1 MDIINMLREDSE
13 LSELLYRVCDVEIFP
28 GFKTPQN
35 EAGHLTYNIPG
46 KTFAGSASGSEYILL
61 DDGSVGFWG
70 SEGECGRLADSTE
83 DFFEFIINCPCWQD
97 HLDEYKYGDMESL
110 EKYAES
116 VREEQLAYAGDSGY
130 DLSAAQ
136 ERLAD
141 GLGLA
146 IYAHKA
152 DILMRFYKCAVRE
165 PRFISTFTE
174 DDGSVHRGTGSVFDR

>member
-13 LSELLYRVCDVEIFP
+13 LSGLLYRVCDVEIFP
-28 GFKTPQN
+28 EFRTPQN

-61 DDGSVGFWG
+61 EDGSVGYLG
-70 SEGECGRLADSTE
+70 SEGECGRLADTTE
-83 DFFEFIINCPCWQD
+83 EFFELIINCPCWQD
-97 HLDEYKYGDMESL
+97 HLDEYEYGDMESL